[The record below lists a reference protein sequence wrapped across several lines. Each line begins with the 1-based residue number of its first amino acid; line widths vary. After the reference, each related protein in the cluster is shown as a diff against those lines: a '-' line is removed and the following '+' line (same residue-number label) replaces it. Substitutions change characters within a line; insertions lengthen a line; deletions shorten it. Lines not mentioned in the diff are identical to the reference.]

1 MTAEPSRVS
10 LALTRKEYV
19 DLLTDSAECNGRSFV
34 KVFEDGIYVCSK
46 EQECTGYHGVPGQPP
61 PETIFLRKW
70 MRPLYIHQGHEGG
83 ACIFEWQLHLSN
95 IQIELG
101 FESYKQQA
109 LDEDAI
115 APILE
120 LAWTKAFASWHNLQR
135 VDLVRTWDEGGE
147 YADSSRLSDIPG
159 CRNLALSSYH
169 QYSYGDLRLMR
180 LFFLAMARSGAKL
193 KELSLSAD
201 VTTLEE
207 LTVGADITPEPE
219 PSPMLDNMRCTLAHL
234 RYLQFAQEPLVENYQ
249 PWDPFV
255 LELFGTI
262 FEDCHSSLCGL
273 EYRFSGYRDELKPVP
288 LPSGLTFPCLRELSF
303 ESPPIGEHLCI
314 DHVKLISNLVDNMPE
329 LRMLKLRRVR
339 AHNAHATNL
348 SIADRSNPWA
358 CFMVA
363 IRNMTNRGLI
373 ILGEDLRSLKSALG
387 YVKVWQCASFVVRL
401 ERACVVPSL
410 PTPVEL
416 APLFLL
422 KTSPFGR
429 VSEDIE
435 LQPQEV
441 PGATAEL
448 ISSEL
453 THFLTSGGD
462 WTITLRT
469 AFGRLP

>member
-273 EYRFSGYRDELKPVP
+273 EYRFPGYRDELKPVP

-329 LRMLKLRRVR
+329 LRMLKL
-339 AHNAHATNL
+339 
-348 SIADRSNPWA
+348 D
-358 CFMVA
+358 
-363 IRNMTNRGLI
+363 
-373 ILGEDLRSLKSALG
+373 
-387 YVKVWQCASFVVRL
+387 
-401 ERACVVPSL
+401 ACVPIMHMRPISVL
-410 PTPVEL
+410 PTDPIR
-416 APLFLL
+416 
-422 KTSPFGR
+422 GR
-429 VSEDIE
+429 A
-435 LQPQEV
+435 LWWP
-441 PGATAEL
+441 
-448 ISSEL
+448 
-453 THFLTSGGD
+453 SG
-462 WTITLRT
+462 T
-469 AFGRLP
+469 